1 MADLERTNLLA
12 RLFTTEPTFLVL
24 KFLYESFYPGWNING
39 GLGGMVGSVGDPELC
54 LLFRRHVFGGSC
66 KVEALKMWRESVDE
80 IAAVFAI
87 PWGTRS

>member
-1 MADLERTNLLA
+1 
-12 RLFTTEPTFLVL
+12 
-24 KFLYESFYPGWNING
+24 
-39 GLGGMVGSVGDPELC
+39 MVGSVGDPKLC